1 MKNNDFVPS
10 QDQDHITPEGVLC
23 LSFHVCPCRHSSRS
37 EHEHRLHPVSNTDHD
52 SHSCYAYSLPKESSE
67 QKSIRATAIQKA
79 AIGAATVPQDN
90 AWRCYRVK
98 ELIILLKDKSN
109 TNASS
114 DLEIARLLS
123 NTGLLGCILN
133 IEVNLFLIKDENIK
147 QKFQEQ
153 INQLRQYSQ
162 NIFSQR

>member
-1 MKNNDFVPS
+1 MIK
-10 QDQDHITPEGVLC
+10 E
-23 LSFHVCPCRHSSRS
+23 
-37 EHEHRLHPVSNTDHD
+37 
-52 SHSCYAYSLPKESSE
+52 AYSLPKESFE

-79 AIGAATVPQDN
+79 AIGAAAVPQDN

-123 NTGLLGCILN
+123 NTGFLGCILN

-147 QKFQEQ
+147 LKFQEQ
-153 INQLRQYSQ
+153 INQLKQYS
-162 NIFSQR
+162 